1 MPRRS
6 AADKE
11 KTHQQILRHA
21 SHEFRSRGSA
31 VGIADVMKE
40 LGLTHGGFYRHFG
53 SKDDLFVD
61 AIALS
66 FREVGDRLERA
77 AEAAPEGDQTAA
89 IITAYL
95 SKQHLKEPETW
106 CALAS
111 LAPDIA
117 RMPAPIRKRMD
128 AATLLY
134 MERMSK
140 YMRGADA
147 QERRKNFLLL
157 FSGMAGAIAVIRSLG
172 DAGMRD
178 QALSL
183 ARDHYLQIFTSVPG
197 RRSA

>member
-1 MPRRS
+1 M
-6 AADKE
+6 
-11 KTHQQILRHA
+11 
-21 SHEFRSRGSA
+21 
-31 VGIADVMKE
+31 
-40 LGLTHGGFYRHFG
+40 
-53 SKDDLFVD
+53 D

-77 AEAAPEGDQTAA
+77 AEAAPDGSQTAA
-89 IITAYL
+89 IISAYL

-111 LAPDIA
+111 LAADIA

-128 AATLLY
+128 AATMLY

-140 YMRGADA
+140 YMPGTDA

-157 FSGMAGAIAVIRSLG
+157 FSGMAGAVALIRSLG
-172 DAGMRD
+172 DPSMRD

-183 ARDHYLQIFTSVPG
+183 ARDHYLQTFAPSEA
-197 RRSA
+197 RR

>member
-21 SHEFRSRGSA
+21 SREFRSRGSA

-77 AEAAPEGDQTAA
+77 AEAAPQGEQTAA

-128 AATLLY
+128 AATMLY

-147 QERRKNFLLL
+147 QEKRKNFLLL

-172 DAGMRD
+172 DPGMRD

-183 ARDHYLQIFTSVPG
+183 ARDHYLQTFS
-197 RRSA
+197 